1 LYQIE
6 NNDKNEISVN
16 NNNNNDNS
24 SNNSF
29 NQSETNSITISV
41 TSYSTTSSCEDDEN
55 DGGGGGVDDT
65 QEDENEEFQA
75 IYKRITTST
84 NKNIEA
90 NLNNLATSD
99 INALRNLFK
108 LLKLYKLEHYM
119 NDLVDQDYSSTFS
132 LHKLKQ
138 NDLDKLNVS
147 PYDKKK
153 FFKLQ
158 LFIKQFMNTIS
169 LSSHNNNNNNKQV
182 MTTNQQRRSS
192 SCAAS
197 VTTSTEANN
206 LIDDKV
212 KKMITIKK
220 QAQKPITVKT
230 AAAAAANQDQKNE
243 TARSSSN
250 QNLNQRH
257 ISRNYSGS
265 NLNEPNWSNNK
276 PPPPPSKP
284 HFIKNSNLSN
294 NKRIVAKTANKNRF
308 SLVQRAKS
316 SEPVKKVTTSLTSK
330 SSTLIQDNNI
340 IIPQVNHPNNP
351 NSSSRVK
358 CDYIE
363 NVQLIK
369 TNTYNYGVPQ
379 MQKVSI
385 KKSKSNHN
393 LPIETTNSSTL
404 TTNEIYVYARK
415 RPKLACESKFSDV
428 IQIQLSSSKSASI
441 FVNESK
447 QAVDGSPI
455 LRKNEFH
462 FDKLFDETKTNED
475 IFKSSIQSY
484 IDDNNSGNRNDFACI
499 CFGQTGSGKT
509 HTLFGNKQQ
518 DGLCVLTADT
528 LFKYNERILCGF
540 YEIYNGQLYD
550 LLNQKNRLVLRE
562 DSNGQVNV
570 VGLVEIEVKSLAQL
584 KKTIEQAQLN
594 RHIGCTS
601 FNKASS
607 RSHAVIQFKVP
618 NVSSSNSGQVIMT
631 KQFTNSSSSKT
642 RQTKTAP
649 NKPFRVLFIDLAG
662 SERGIDAQ
670 TNQNDNRKEGAEINQ
685 SLLALKECIRCID
698 QSCSHAPFRQSKLTR
713 VLRDCFIGSGKT
725 ILIATVSPTDD
736 CVSCSIN
743 TLQYANRVRQMTL
756 RNRVKQQNN
765 NNNKSTFLN
774 SDLPP
779 KSRKTYKD
787 IFNNDDEETINNN
800 NNNNNNIK
808 TYIAS
813 SPISQDNNVKI
824 PLVSSNTDTVTSKQ
838 VPSLFHPSKI
848 NMSSTPIKTVT
859 NVTTTT
865 TTTNKQT
872 LFFPN
877 TDKDLLLFEN
887 DTPIKGHKLKYI
899 APPTT
904 NNIQPIQHLADQYF
918 ARVVSKP
925 NDLNNK
931 MYYSKLNKN
940 EDAESGV
947 ESEELNK
954 SNEQQQ
960 LNNNKKQNQ
969 INTTN
974 VDESLNRLRK
984 KQKELIESKKYLN
997 AIQFE
1002 ETQADST
1009 VNGSKLNEN
1018 SHFYMNNNSNNNNN
1032 NNQKHSDQGHLKTY
1046 IQNLENKLQ
1055 NLRNEMNDNNNNNQY
1070 QINKKEVIR
1079 ERSLSTDSC
1088 DSLKEIKKNDIR
1100 QVYLN
1105 FWI

>member
-16 NNNNNDNS
+16 NNNNNNDNS
-24 SNNSF
+24 SNNNNSF

-41 TSYSTTSSCEDDEN
+41 TSYSTTSSCDD
-55 DGGGGGVDDT
+55 DDDA

-84 NKNIEA
+84 NNNNNIET
-90 NLNNLATSD
+90 NLNNIATSD
-99 INALRNLFK
+99 INALKNLFK

-169 LSSHNNNNNNKQV
+169 LSSHNNNNNKQII

-220 QAQKPITVKT
+220 QAQKPTITVKT
-230 AAAAAANQDQKNE
+230 AAAAVAAANQNQTNE

-276 PPPPPSKP
+276 PPPPPTSSKP

-308 SLVQRAKS
+308 SLVHRAKS
-316 SEPVKKVTTSLTSK
+316 SEPVKKVPTSLTSK
-330 SSTLIQDNNI
+330 SSTQIQDNNI

-351 NSSSRVK
+351 HSKVK

-369 TNTYNYGVPQ
+369 TNTYNYGVPHQ
-379 MQKVSI
+379 MQKVLI

-393 LPIETTNSSTL
+393 LPIETTTNSSTL

-428 IQIQLSSSKSASI
+428 IQIQSSSKSAASI

-484 IDDNNSGNRNDFACI
+484 IDESGNNSGSRNDFACI

-518 DGLCVLTADT
+518 DG
-528 LFKYNERILCGF
+528 
-540 YEIYNGQLYD
+540 
-550 LLNQKNRLVLRE
+550 
-562 DSNGQVNV
+562 
-570 VGLVEIEVKSLAQL
+570 L

-618 NVSSSNSGQVIMT
+618 NVFSSSNSGQVIMT
-631 KQFTNSSSSKT
+631 KQFTNSSSSSSSSKT
-642 RQTKTAP
+642 KQTKP

-713 VLRDCFIGSGKT
+713 VLRDSFIGSGKT

-756 RNRVKQQNN
+756 KNRVKHQQ
-765 NNNKSTFLN
+765 NNKSTFLN

-779 KSRKTYKD
+779 KSRKIYKD
-787 IFNNDDEETINNN
+787 IFNNDEETINNN
-800 NNNNNNIK
+800 NNNNNIK
-808 TYIAS
+808 TFIAS

-865 TTTNKQT
+865 TTTTTNKQT
-872 LFFPN
+872 LFSPN
-877 TDKDLLLFEN
+877 TDTDLLLFEN

-899 APPTT
+899 APTPTIT

-960 LNNNKKQNQ
+960 QQNNNKKHNQ
-969 INTTN
+969 TNTTN

-1002 ETQADST
+1002 ETQADLT
-1009 VNGSKLNEN
+1009 DYGSKLNEN
-1018 SHFYMNNNSNNNNN
+1018 SHFYINN
-1032 NNQKHSDQGHLKTY
+1032 NNQKHSTDQGHLKTY

-1055 NLRNEMNDNNNNNQY
+1055 NLRNEMNDNSNNNNQY
-1070 QINKKEVIR
+1070 QNNKKEVIR

-1100 QVYLN
+1100 QVCLD
-1105 FWI
+1105 FCI